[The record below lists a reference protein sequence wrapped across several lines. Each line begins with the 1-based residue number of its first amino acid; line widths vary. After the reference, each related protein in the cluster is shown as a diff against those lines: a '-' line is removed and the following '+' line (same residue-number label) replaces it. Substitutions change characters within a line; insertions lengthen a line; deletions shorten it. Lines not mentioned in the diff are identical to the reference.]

1 MASTTSPFPQIAA
14 AYCVYDDD
22 EWLPCSIASVYP
34 LLGAIY
40 FFVSD
45 VPWNGPATGNQR
57 TLETIRNFPDP
68 DNKIRVIEGHWTDQP
83 TQRNEA
89 CAILAVDGFAHMF
102 IIDADEVYESDHL
115 RSMLNYALQRPEVHC
130 WHALFV
136 VFWKSHR
143 YRIDPPEEHHP
154 PILLELGT
162 GGFVEYRNPR
172 CPEHDLIPPEL
183 GMCFHMSYARSDAQI
198 LRKITSCSFAPL
210 VRENWYQLTW
220 KAWDGDRTI
229 TDLCPYNPGVFERA
243 IEVDFAVLPTAIQR
257 YVENPACFG
266 VRASSLN

>member
-89 CAILAVDGFAHMF
+89 CAILAVDGFA
-102 IIDADEVYESDHL
+102 EVL
-115 RSMLNYALQRPEVHC
+115 RQ
-130 WHALFV
+130 
-136 VFWKSHR
+136 
-143 YRIDPPEEHHP
+143 
-154 PILLELGT
+154 T
-162 GGFVEYRNPR
+162 
-172 CPEHDLIPPEL
+172 
-183 GMCFHMSYARSDAQI
+183 
-198 LRKITSCSFAPL
+198 
-210 VRENWYQLTW
+210 
-220 KAWDGDRTI
+220 
-229 TDLCPYNPGVFERA
+229 TDLLDTACGWHVAYRYS
-243 IEVDFAVLPTAIQR
+243 LP
-257 YVENPACFG
+257 
-266 VRASSLN
+266 ASKQGRTVCGR